1 MVGLGV
7 CWFVIAR
14 VLHKASLASLLAT
27 MLFPVAVLV
36 LGYDLWE
43 VGVVACLSLL
53 VVVRH
58 TANIRRLL
66 RREEI
71 GLGVGRGA

>member
-1 MVGLGV
+1 M
-7 CWFVIAR
+7 IA
-14 VLHKASLASLLAT
+14 LDDAQAT
-27 MLFPVAVLV
+27 ILDAVAPLTPRPFARRDARGLV

-43 VGVVACLSLL
+43 VGVVGCLAVL

-58 TANIRRLL
+58 AANIRRLL

>member
-1 MVGLGV
+1 
-7 CWFVIAR
+7 
-14 VLHKASLASLLAT
+14 